1 MNIETWALIRRLHFQ
16 DHLKIRAIARQLK
29 IGRKAVRRAIAM
41 KTYSASKKR
50 KGTSILDPFKPR
62 IKSLLKDYPALNA
75 VRILEEITHE
85 GYTGSLTL
93 LRCYLR
99 NIRPRP
105 KEVFSKLHFEPAEA
119 FQVDWASLGTISHE
133 GVAHRLYALLL
144 VACYSRYLYVAFT
157 LSMKTEEFLRCH
169 QMAFDYFG
177 GVFRYGMYDNCK
189 NAVLSHLKGA
199 VHFHPKLL
207 AFCDHYLFEPRACRP
222 RRPQEKGIVENAV
235 RYLKSSFM
243 AGRRFT
249 SLSQLKAE
257 SLNWMNQVA
266 NVRIHKTTRKRP
278 IDLFEKEKAL
288 LRKLPEHAM
297 DVRIVRTVKVTHQ
310 FRINFESNT
319 YTVPPKYVG
328 QTLTLKASF
337 LEVTLYHLE
346 IEVAKHT
353 RSYRRGIDVA
363 DKSHEERQRALKR
376 RVDRSLMERDF
387 RNLSP
392 EAGSYLEGLSKGA
405 LNATVQIKKILD
417 LVPLYGK
424 TEICQAIQKA
434 LAFDA
439 FGFGYIHNLVIQSRN
454 RKNTPPHTPVILP
467 QIEDLE
473 SLAFEER
480 DLGDYD
486 QFLEERKTDDDEETE
501 PPDRAAG

>member
-62 IKSLLKDYPALNA
+62 IKELLNDYPTLNA
-75 VRILEEITHE
+75 VRILEEIVKE

-93 LRCYLR
+93 LRYYLR
-99 NIRPRP
+99 KVRPRP
-105 KEVFSKLHFEPAEA
+105 KEVFSKLHFEPAET

-133 GVAHRLYALLL
+133 GEKHRLYALLF
-144 VACYSRYLYVAFT
+144 VASFSRYLYVDFT
-157 LSMKTEEFLRCH
+157 LSMKTEVFLRCH
-169 QMAFDYFG
+169 QNAFDYFG
-177 GVFRYGMYDNCK
+177 GVFRYGIYDNCK
-189 NAVLSHLKGA
+189 NVVLSHLKGA
-199 VHFHPKLL
+199 VHFHPQLL
-207 AFCDHYLFEPRACRP
+207 AFCDYYLFEPRACRP

-235 RYLKSSFM
+235 KYLKSSFM
-243 AGRRFT
+243 EGRRFT
-249 SLSQLKAE
+249 SFSQLKAE
-257 SLNWMNQVA
+257 SIHWMDRIA
-266 NVRIHKTTRKRP
+266 NVRCHQTTRKRP
-278 IDLFEKEKAL
+278 VDLFEKEKPL
-288 LRKLPEHAM
+288 LRKLPGQAL

-310 FRINFESNT
+310 FRVNFESNT
-319 YTVPPKYVG
+319 YTVPPEYVG
-328 QTLTLKASF
+328 HALTLKASF

-346 IEVAKHT
+346 KEVAKHK
-353 RSYRRGIDVA
+353 RSYKRGIDVA
-363 DKSHEERQRALKR
+363 DKRHEERQRALKR

-392 EAGSYLEGLSKGA
+392 EAGKYLEGLSKGA
-405 LNATVQIKKILD
+405 LNAMVQVKKILD

-424 TEICQAIQKA
+424 TEINQAIEKA

-439 FGFGYIHNLVIQSRN
+439 FGFSYIHNLVIQSRN

-486 QFLEERKTDDDEETE
+486 QFLEERKTDDEEETE
-501 PPDRAAG
+501 PPDREAG